1 MINGII
7 FDMDGTITAPYI
19 NFKALRAEIG
29 VPSDKT
35 IMEHINS
42 LPPDRAD
49 LANEVLLRAERE
61 AATHADINGGVVE
74 LVDHL
79 HAKGIRQALVTNSH
93 REAMEI
99 VLERYHLHFDV
110 ALCRNDGKIK
120 PSSDLIEQAL
130 KVLGLPPEEVVGIGD
145 GRYDIE
151 ACRRVGIPCIY
162 LTHGTPTLE
171 HTPSVASLHE
181 VLPLLS
187 VLDRASE
194 TE

>member
-1 MINGII
+1 MKSARWLSWNSPGARPFSEPTLPVPNKIGELTRNG
-7 FDMDGTITAPYI
+7 
-19 NFKALRAEIG
+19 
-29 VPSDKT
+29 
-35 IMEHINS
+35 
-42 LPPDRAD
+42 
-49 LANEVLLRAERE
+49 
-61 AATHADINGGVVE
+61 THADINGGVVE
-74 LVDHL
+74 LVDRL
-79 HAKGIRQALVTNSH
+79 RAKGIRQALVTNSH

-99 VLERYHLHFDV
+99 VLERYHLHFEV

-194 TE
+194 TG